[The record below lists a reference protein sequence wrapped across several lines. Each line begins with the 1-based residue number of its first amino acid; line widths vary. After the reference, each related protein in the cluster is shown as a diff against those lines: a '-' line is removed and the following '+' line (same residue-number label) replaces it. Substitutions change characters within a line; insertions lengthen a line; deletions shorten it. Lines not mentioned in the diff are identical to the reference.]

1 MILQYM
7 FRAAVLWPLL
17 GPAVATAALLGSGRR
32 RRRVL
37 PGLLPALLLLVP
49 TFVLAQC
56 LLSLASWCMLP
67 LAEAGTAPSCAP
79 WYAELLLAP
88 VCYLYLRVLT
98 GQPGR
103 PRLAW
108 RPLLPG
114 LGHIG
119 LFAGVAL
126 LDLGYR
132 HGVAAAQF
140 GPPSAAAELLRR
152 VLAPLAL
159 VCYVLLLL
167 YGLQALDRHCQHH
180 WAGAGAGRPRRPGP
194 RRTLLVVLLLGFGLG
209 LSFMALDA
217 WFGPFGYSELWYAFG
232 VRCGLV
238 FGLAVVGLQA
248 SYGAPRVAA
257 ARWARGVAPAWAMPN
272 GLAPAR
278 AAEVSSGAAGQVLTT
293 AEVSVVVALAEPA
306 PPAELPAELLPWR
319 DKLLALMASERP
331 WLEPELTLAELAQCL
346 RLHPAQL
353 SKLINLGCGQSF
365 SDFVNTYRVAEAQRK
380 LADPRFAHYSLVGVA
395 LESGFNSKS
404 TFNRVFKK
412 LTGQVPR
419 ALARPK

>member
-1 MILQYM
+1 MLFFYM
-7 FRAAVLWPLL
+7 FRSAVLWPLL
-17 GPAVATAALLGSGRR
+17 GPAVAVAAVLARRAR

-37 PGLLPALLLLVP
+37 PGLLPALLLLLP
-49 TFVLAQC
+49 TFLLAQG
-56 LLSLASWCMLP
+56 LLSVASWCLLP
-67 LAEAGTAPSCAP
+67 LAAAGASPLYAP

-88 VCYLYLRVLT
+88 VCYLYLRALA
-98 GQPGR
+98 GQPRR

-108 RPLLPG
+108 QKLLPG
-114 LGHIG
+114 LGHVG

-126 LDLGYR
+126 LNLGYR
-132 HGVAAAQF
+132 HGVAARQF
-140 GPPSAAAELLRR
+140 GPPGPAAELLRHL
-152 VLAPLAL
+152 LAPLAL

-167 YGLQALDRHCQHH
+167 YGLQALSSYPP
-180 WAGAGAGRPRRPGP
+180 AGAGRPWRRAQSQ
-194 RRTLLVVLLLGFGLG
+194 RTLLIVLLLGFGLG
-209 LSFMALDA
+209 LSFVALDA
-217 WFGPFGYSELWYAFG
+217 WFGPFAYSELWYAFG

-248 SYGAPRVAA
+248 GYAA
-257 ARWARGVAPAWAMPN
+257 ARPTSSRWGRSLPLVWAGSAGHLQPLSAATQLSAPTEVA
-272 GLAPAR
+272 G
-278 AAEVSSGAAGQVLTT
+278 AEVS
-293 AEVSVVVALAEPA
+293 

-319 DKLLALMASERP
+319 AKLLALMAEEHP
-331 WLEPELTLAELAQCL
+331 WLEPELTLAELAQRL

-353 SKLINLGCGQSF
+353 SRLINLGCGQSF
-365 SDFVNTYRVAEAQRK
+365 SDFVNRYRVEEAQRK

-419 ALARPK
+419 ELARPKS

>member
-1 MILQYM
+1 MLIQYM
-7 FRAAVLWPLL
+7 FRAALLGPLL
-17 GPAVATAALLGSGRR
+17 GPAVATAALLARGRR
-32 RRRVL
+32 RRQVL
-37 PGLLPALLLLVP
+37 PGLLPALLLLLP

-56 LLSLASWCMLP
+56 LLSAASWCLLP
-67 LAEAGTAPSCAP
+67 LAEADASPAYAP

-103 PRLAW
+103 LRLAW
-108 RPLLPG
+108 RRLLPG

-167 YGLQALDRHCQHH
+167 YGLQALSGSRLPY
-180 WAGAGAGRPRRPGP
+180 WAGAGHPGRTSPRRA
-194 RRTLLVVLLLGFGLG
+194 LLVVLLLGFGLG
-209 LSFMALDA
+209 LSFVALDA
-217 WFGPFGYSELWYAFG
+217 WFGPFIYSEVWYAFG

-248 SYGAPRVAA
+248 SSGAPRATA
-257 ARWARGVAPAWAMPN
+257 GRWARGGVLTWAGPG

-278 AAEVSSGAAGQVLTT
+278 AFGAASAS
-293 AEVSVVVALAEPA
+293 AEKEQPAKPLVMEAVAEP
-306 PPAELPAELLPWR
+306 PTPAELPAELLPWR
-319 DKLLALMASERP
+319 PRLLALMADERP
-331 WLEPELTLAELAQCL
+331 WLEPELTLAELAQRL

-365 SDFVNTYRVAEAQRK
+365 SDFVNTYRVQEAQRK

-419 ALARPK
+419 ELARPKS

>member
-7 FRAAVLWPLL
+7 FRSAVLLPLL
-17 GPAVATAALLGSGRR
+17 GPAAAVAALLGTGYRR
-32 RRRVL
+32 GRVL

-49 TFVLAQC
+49 TFLLAQC

-67 LAEAGTAPSCAP
+67 LAEAGAMPLYAP

-88 VCYLYLRVLT
+88 VCYIYLRVLT
-98 GQPGR
+98 SMPLR
-103 PRLAW
+103 PHMAW
-108 RPLLPG
+108 RQLLPG
-114 LGHIG
+114 LGQIG

-132 HGVAAAQF
+132 HGVAAAHF
-140 GPPSAAAELLRR
+140 GPPSSAAELLHH

-167 YGLQALDRHCQHH
+167 YGFKAMDDYRRYH
-180 WAGAGAGRPRRPGP
+180 WASVAAGRRRAGPG
-194 RRTLLVVLLLGFGLG
+194 RTLLVVLLLGFGLG
-209 LSFMALDA
+209 FSFVALDA
-217 WFGPFGYSELWYAFG
+217 WFGPFAYSEIWYAFG

-248 SYGAPRVAA
+248 SYA
-257 ARWARGVAPAWAMPN
+257 ARRPKGPRWATQQVQYPRPLASPLA
-272 GLAPAR
+272 LAPDSRLA
-278 AAEVSSGAAGQVLTT
+278 Q
-293 AEVSVVVALAEPA
+293 AEPA
-306 PPAELPAELLPWR
+306 KPLELSAELAPWR
-319 DKLLALMASERP
+319 DKLLALMVVEQP
-331 WLEPELTLAELAQCL
+331 WLEPELTLAELAQRL

-353 SKLINLGCGQSF
+353 SKIINLGCGQNF
-365 SDFVNTYRVAEAQRK
+365 NDFVNRYRVEEAQRK

-412 LTGQVPR
+412 LTGQVPGE
-419 ALARPK
+419 LVRPKL

>member
-7 FRAAVLWPLL
+7 FFSAVLLPLL
-17 GPAVATAALLGSGRR
+17 GPAVAVAALLATGYRR
-32 RRRVL
+32 RPGL
-37 PGLLPALLLLVP
+37 PGLLPALLLLLP

-56 LLSLASWCMLP
+56 LLSAASWCLLP
-67 LAEAGTAPSCAP
+67 IADAGAMPFYAP

-98 GQPGR
+98 GQPRR
-103 PRLAW
+103 PRLVW
-108 RPLLPG
+108 RHLLPG

-132 HGVAAAQF
+132 HGVAARQF
-140 GPPSAAAELLRR
+140 GPPSAAAELLRH

-159 VCYVLLLL
+159 ACYVLLLL
-167 YGLQALDRHCQHH
+167 YGLKTLDRQPFRP
-180 WAGAGAGRPRRPGP
+180 WASGPSWHARRARPP
-194 RRTLLVVLLLGFGLG
+194 RQLLVLLLLGFGLG
-209 LSFMALDA
+209 LSFVALDA
-217 WFGPFGYSELWYAFG
+217 WFGPFTYSEIWFAFG
-232 VRCGLV
+232 VRCVLV

-248 SYGAPRVAA
+248 SYVATPLPTTLASAWPAGAGALARPAVAIAA
-257 ARWARGVAPAWAMPN
+257 AVAEDMV
-272 GLAPAR
+272 
-278 AAEVSSGAAGQVLTT
+278 AET
-293 AEVSVVVALAEPA
+293 PH
-306 PPAELPAELLPWR
+306 PPAVLPPELLPWR
-319 DKLLALMASERP
+319 DKLLVLMADKRP
-331 WLEPELTLAELAQCL
+331 WLEPELTLAELAQHL

-365 SDFVNTYRVAEAQRK
+365 SDFVNRYRVAEAQRK

-404 TFNRVFKK
+404 TFNRVFRK
-412 LTGQVPR
+412 LAGQAPR
-419 ALARPK
+419 EVARPKL